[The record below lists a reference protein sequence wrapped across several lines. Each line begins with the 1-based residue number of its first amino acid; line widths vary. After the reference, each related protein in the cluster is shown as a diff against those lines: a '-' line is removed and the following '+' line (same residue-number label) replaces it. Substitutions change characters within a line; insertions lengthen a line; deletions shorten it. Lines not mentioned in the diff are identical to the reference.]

1 MKIFRI
7 AFTLI
12 LSFIVLTLG
21 VKIFR
26 NFNISR
32 DLKKEEKNEIKQAA
46 EILNECFDLKN
57 KSQRTIND
65 SLKLIEYC
73 LKEYGYKNNN

>member
-7 AFTLI
+7 IFSLI
-12 LSFIVLTLG
+12 LLSMIFLLG
-21 VKIFR
+21 LKTYR
-26 NFNISR
+26 NYSISR
-32 DLKKEEKNEIKQAA
+32 NLKNEEKDKLKKSA

-57 KSQRTIND
+57 KNQRTLND

-73 LKEYGYKNNN
+73 LKEYGSVK